1 MLLHAHGRTKSC
13 YAHAPNLNVDQ
24 VPPNRALFVQPQ
36 LPYGKALMRYI
47 GGLLLRV
54 FTKVGRLRAAVAF
67 GRANGGSLDSQLCF
81 GPVPVWDKFVPR
93 DGWSHAVVVSG

>member
-1 MLLHAHGRTKSC
+1 MSC
-13 YAHAPNLNVDQ
+13 YCMLMVELNLVAHAPNLNVDQ

-54 FTKVGRLRAAVAF
+54 FTKVGRLHAAVALA
-67 GRANGGSLDSQLCF
+67 G
-81 GPVPVWDKFVPR
+81 
-93 DGWSHAVVVSG
+93 